1 MKRGCGTGAYLVRR
15 RDGSG
20 GTEQKPPVSARMSV
34 RRRSHGERYEAERK
48 QAQINTGVVQRGYE
62 ENLSSHEWSGGAGCA
77 ERLCHLHS
85 WKR

>member
-20 GTEQKPPVSARMSV
+20 GTGQKPPVSARMSV

-48 QAQINTGVVQRGYE
+48 QA
-62 ENLSSHEWSGGAGCA
+62 
-77 ERLCHLHS
+77 
-85 WKR
+85 